1 MLDAGLAKS
10 SSANDTGDSNSGFAS
25 DQAPTKA
32 PSPPPPLALSTSP
45 PSQVSLLPFFIRGR
59 RRLMLDSGVAKPTSV
74 NDTGDDSSGD
84 KKKDKGGGGGG
95 GGDSS
100 SKSKSSDRSV
110 SSCSRVRGGRFRCS
124 EGSNEASGPLGTM
137 GG

>member
-1 MLDAGLAKS
+1 
-10 SSANDTGDSNSGFAS
+10 
-25 DQAPTKA
+25 
-32 PSPPPPLALSTSP
+32 
-45 PSQVSLLPFFIRGR
+45 
-59 RRLMLDSGVAKPTSV
+59 MLDSGVAKPTSV